1 MIEVIMR
8 DLIYIM
14 RSFTLFKKVG
24 EIVVDIATLKYKVVI
39 VDSKKKRYNITD
51 YIQSLSWEENENE
64 ISSRIT
70 FDTRNDKTSKG
81 YLSAMIK
88 LGCLVLVYA
97 KHGNQKYKEVARGEV
112 VSWNPVK
119 QSSSRNFKCTCYD
132 QLYNLQKSQDNFFF
146 KSGTST
152 KSRIKRVFTKWKI
165 PIGKYDGPN
174 KKHGKKKYQNQYLSD
189 ILLGILDDAVK
200 KGGKKSV
207 IRMEK
212 GKVSIVPQ
220 GSNSDVYVFQG
231 NNTKVISRN
240 KSTADLVTRVKII
253 GKSKEGGK
261 NKVVATLNGL
271 TQYGVRQR
279 IYTRSSDES
288 VKEAKKAAQEIL
300 NDSGVIKKEVT
311 VQSPDVPY
319 IRKGD
324 FVYMNAGALKGYY
337 VVLGIQHDAS
347 TFSMSMDIELSDKSK
362 VSKNKQTKSGNY
374 KVGEVVNFKGGKHY
388 VSSSGNKGFSAK
400 AGNAKITRIVNNAK
414 HPYHLIHT
422 NKKSN
427 VYGWV
432 DEGTFS

>member
-1 MIEVIMR
+1 M
-8 DLIYIM
+8 
-14 RSFTLFKKVG
+14 
-24 EIVVDIATLKYKVVI
+24 VDIATLKYKVVI

-51 YIQSLSWEENENE
+51 YIQDLSWEENENE

-70 FDTRNDKTSKG
+70 FDTRNDKASKG

-97 KHGNQKYKEVARGEV
+97 KHGNKKYTEVARGEV

-119 QSSSRNFKCTCYD
+119 QSSSHNFKCICYD

-165 PIGKYDGPN
+165 PLGKYNGPN

-212 GKVSIVPQ
+212 GKVSIIPQ
-220 GSNSDVYVFQG
+220 GSNLDVYVFRR

-240 KSTADLVTRVKII
+240 KSTADLVTRVKVI
-253 GKSKEGGK
+253 GKSKESGK
-261 NKVVATLNGL
+261 NKVAATLNGL

-288 VKEAKKAAQEIL
+288 VSEAKKAAQEIL
-300 NDSGVIKKEVT
+300 DESGVIKRDVS

-324 FVYMNAGALKGYY
+324 LVYMRVGALKGYY
-337 VVLGIQHDAS
+337 IVLGIQHDAS
-347 TFSMSMDIELSDKSK
+347 SFSMTIDMEPSEKSK
-362 VSKNKQTKSGNY
+362 VSKNKQTISANY
-374 KVGEVVNFKGGKHY
+374 KVGDVVNFKGGTHY
-388 VSSSGNKGFSAK
+388 VSSVGTKGYRAT
-400 AGNAKITRIVNNAK
+400 AGNAKITKIVNNAK

-422 NKKSN
+422 NSKSN

-432 DEGTFS
+432 DEGTFG

>member
-1 MIEVIMR
+1 MIEAIMQ
-8 DLIYIM
+8 DLAFIV
-14 RSFTLFKKVG
+14 RSFTLCRKEVML
-24 EIVVDIATLKYKVVI
+24 VVDIATLKYKVVI

-51 YIQSLSWEENENE
+51 YIENLSWEENENE

-81 YLSAMIK
+81 YLSTMIK

-97 KHGNQKYKEVARGEV
+97 KHGNKKYTEVARGEV

-119 QSSSRNFKCTCYD
+119 RSNSHDFKCTCYD
-132 QLYNLQKSQDNFFF
+132 NLYNLQKSQDNFFF
-146 KSGTST
+146 KSGTNT
-152 KSRIKRVFTKWKI
+152 QARIKRVFAKWKI
-165 PIGKYDGPN
+165 PFGKYNGPN

-220 GSNSDVYVFQG
+220 GSNSNVYVLQG

-240 KSTADLVTRVKII
+240 KSTADLVTRVKVI

-300 NDSGVIKKEVT
+300 NESGVIKKEVT

-337 VVLGIQHDAS
+337 IVLGIQHDAA
-347 TFSMSMDIELSDKSK
+347 TLSMSMNIELSDKSK
-362 VSKNKQTKSGNY
+362 VSKNKQVKSGNY

-400 AGNAKITRIVNNAK
+400 AGKAKITKIANNAK

-432 DEGTFS
+432 DESTFS